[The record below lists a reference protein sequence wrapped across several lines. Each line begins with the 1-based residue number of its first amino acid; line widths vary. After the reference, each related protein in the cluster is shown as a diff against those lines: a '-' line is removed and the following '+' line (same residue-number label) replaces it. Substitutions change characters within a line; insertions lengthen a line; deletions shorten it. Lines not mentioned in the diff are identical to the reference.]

1 MNLAQALDIAVPFA
15 AVLVPAFVLGF
26 GAVWLAM
33 HNGFA
38 QIRSEIADVRSEIG
52 DVRSEIGDVRTE
64 IGDLRKEL
72 HRLSERVHSL
82 AERVSRIEGRLDPY
96 GSGGLADPPLPAGE

>member
-1 MNLAQALDIAVPFA
+1 MNFAQALDIAVPLA
-15 AVLVPAFVLGF
+15 AVMVPGFVLGF

-52 DVRSEIGDVRTE
+52 DVRREMA
-64 IGDLRKEL
+64 DLRKEL
-72 HRLSERVHSL
+72 HSLSERVRAL

-96 GSGGLADPPLPAGE
+96 GPGGLADPGLPAGE

>member
-1 MNLAQALDIAVPFA
+1 MNFAQALDIALPLV
-15 AVLVPAFVLGF
+15 AVMVPAFILGF
-26 GAVWLAM
+26 GAIWLAM

-38 QIRSEIADVRSEIG
+38 QIRSEIADVRSEIA
-52 DVRSEIGDVRTE
+52 V
-64 IGDLRKEL
+64 LREEL

>member
-1 MNLAQALDIAVPFA
+1 MNLAQALDIALPLA

-52 DVRSEIGDVRTE
+52 DVRSEIGD
-64 IGDLRKEL
+64 LRKEL

-96 GSGGLADPPLPAGE
+96 GAGGLADPGLPAGE

>member
-1 MNLAQALDIAVPFA
+1 MNFAQALDLALPLA
-15 AVLVPAFVLGF
+15 AVMVPGFVLGF

-38 QIRSEIADVRSEIG
+38 QIRSEIADVRSEIA
-52 DVRSEIGDVRTE
+52 
-64 IGDLRKEL
+64 DLRKEL
-72 HRLSERVHSL
+72 HRLSERVHRL

-96 GSGGLADPPLPAGE
+96 GAGGLADPSLPAGE

>member
-1 MNLAQALDIAVPFA
+1 MNFAQALDIALPLV
-15 AVLVPAFVLGF
+15 AVMVPAFVLGF
-26 GAVWLAM
+26 GAIWLAM

-38 QIRSEIADVRSEIG
+38 QIRSEIADVRSEIA
-52 DVRSEIGDVRTE
+52 V
-64 IGDLRKEL
+64 LREEL

-96 GSGGLADPPLPAGE
+96 GSGGLAEPPFPAGE

>member
-1 MNLAQALDIAVPFA
+1 MIRLICFKALFYIIP
-15 AVLVPAFVLGF
+15 LGF
-26 GAVWLAM
+26 GAVCWAM

-38 QIRSEIADVRSEIG
+38 QIRSEIADVRS
-52 DVRSEIGDVRTE
+52 E

-82 AERVSRIEGRLDPY
+82 AERVSRIEGRLDPLAP
-96 GSGGLADPPLPAGE
+96 GGLADPGLPAGE

>member
-1 MNLAQALDIAVPFA
+1 MNFAQALDLALPLA
-15 AVLVPAFVLGF
+15 AVMVPGFVLGF

-38 QIRSEIADVRSEIG
+38 QIRSEIADVRSEIA
-52 DVRSEIGDVRTE
+52 
-64 IGDLRKEL
+64 DLRKEL

-96 GSGGLADPPLPAGE
+96 GAGGLADPGLPAGE

>member
-1 MNLAQALDIAVPFA
+1 MNFAQALDIALPLV
-15 AVLVPAFVLGF
+15 AVMVPAFVLGF
-26 GAVWLAM
+26 GAIWLAM

-38 QIRSEIADVRSEIG
+38 QIRSEIADVRSEIA
-52 DVRSEIGDVRTE
+52 V
-64 IGDLRKEL
+64 LREEL

-96 GSGGLADPPLPAGE
+96 GSGRLADPPLPAGE

>member
-1 MNLAQALDIAVPFA
+1 MNFAQALDIAVPLA
-15 AVLVPAFVLGF
+15 AVMVPGFVLGF

-33 HNGFA
+33 HSGFG
-38 QIRSEIADVRSEIG
+38 QIRREIADVRRELG
-52 DVRSEIGDVRTE
+52 DVRSE

-72 HRLSERVHSL
+72 HSLSEYVRTL

-96 GSGGLADPPLPAGE
+96 GPGGFADPPHPAGQ

>member
-1 MNLAQALDIAVPFA
+1 MNFAQALDIAVPLA
-15 AVLVPAFVLGF
+15 AVMVPGFVLGF

-38 QIRSEIADVRSEIG
+38 QIRSEIADVRSKLG
-52 DVRSEIGDVRTE
+52 DVRSE

-72 HRLSERVHSL
+72 HRLSECVHSL
-82 AERVSRIEGRLDPY
+82 AERVSRIEGRLDSY
-96 GSGGLADPPLPAGE
+96 GPAGLADPGLPAGE

>member
-1 MNLAQALDIAVPFA
+1 MNFAQALDLAVPLA
-15 AVLVPAFVLGF
+15 AVMVPGFVLGF

-38 QIRSEIADVRSEIG
+38 QIRSEIADVRSELS
-52 DVRSEIGDVRTE
+52 DVRNE

-72 HRLSERVHSL
+72 HRLAERVRSL

-96 GSGGLADPPLPAGE
+96 GSGGPADPAIPAGG

>member
-1 MNLAQALDIAVPFA
+1 MNFAQTLDIAVPLA
-15 AVLVPAFVLGF
+15 AVMVPAFVLGF

-52 DVRSEIGDVRTE
+52 D
-64 IGDLRKEL
+64 LRKEL
-72 HRLSERVHSL
+72 HSLSERVRSL
-82 AERVSRIEGRLDPY
+82 AERVARIEGRLDPY
-96 GSGGLADPPLPAGE
+96 NPGGLAETRPPAGE

>member
-1 MNLAQALDIAVPFA
+1 MNFAQALDLALPLA
-15 AVLVPAFVLGF
+15 AVMVPGFVLGF

-38 QIRSEIADVRSEIG
+38 QIRAEIADVRS
-52 DVRSEIGDVRTE
+52 E

-82 AERVSRIEGRLDPY
+82 AERVARIEGRLDPY
-96 GSGGLADPPLPAGE
+96 GAGGLADPGLPAGE

>member
-1 MNLAQALDIAVPFA
+1 MNFAQALDIALPLV
-15 AVLVPAFVLGF
+15 AVMVPAFVLGF
-26 GAVWLAM
+26 GAIWLAM

-38 QIRSEIADVRSEIG
+38 QIRSEIADVRSEIA
-52 DVRSEIGDVRTE
+52 
-64 IGDLRKEL
+64 DLREEL

-96 GSGGLADPPLPAGE
+96 GPGGLAEPPFPAGE